1 MNFSL
6 VSKKNLGFVG
16 ALMLAI
22 LLSQSR
28 MLRFLVDTVL
38 GRFALIAMLIF
49 ISYTNKIL
57 GVVSVLLIVIS
68 FNVSGGDYLEGFE
81 ENGEKK
87 EEKKDEENKDEAKK
101 DETKDEND
109 KEIKKVIVA
118 TASATQTSQPENEPL
133 NETQTATETTT
144 TTTATEGFNILGMEN
159 EIKRGKNSNTIPVS
173 VLMSSSDS
181 ALPYEPSVMSE
192 SYSVF

>member
-87 EEKKDEENKDEAKK
+87 EEKKDEVKN

-144 TTTATEGFNILGMEN
+144 TATEGFNILGMEN

-181 ALPYEPSVMSE
+181 ALPYDSSVMRE
-192 SYSVF
+192 SFSAF